1 MSFSFKSIL
10 IPVDFSI
17 NTEVAIKKAVALAEV
32 GTDIHLLYVQNPV
45 LTILPTRS
53 FKNAYQKLNEWK
65 DRIEGD
71 SKSIEVFIWIR
82 FEEAIHKTI
91 EAIAKK
97 LLPDLI
103 IIGKIYITTG
113 FHFGILLSQIK

>member
-1 MSFSFKSIL
+1 MSIFFKSIL

-32 GTDIHLLYVQNPV
+32 GTAIHLLYVQNPI
-45 LTILPTRS
+45 LTVLPTRS

-71 SKSIEVFIWIR
+71 SKN
-82 FEEAIHKTI
+82 I
-91 EAIAKK
+91 EAR
-97 LLPDLI
+97 P
-103 IIGKIYITTG
+103 
-113 FHFGILLSQIK
+113 F